1 MLFLFFFNLLT
12 TFCASL
18 NTACCRQS
26 CRVHNKSACIHN
38 LLLGVR
44 VVSVKLNIS
53 LAHGNFA
60 VACSEIEQAVG
71 KLMFDGSNEH
81 VNCVAQH
88 EDYGH
93 LIHKAGLLLVGPL
106 LKDKNGRGYRC
117 PRQGQPECKHI
128 ILLELRI
135 SQMFPRPVVQRDY
148 PDGEMDILLSVAIM

>member
-1 MLFLFFFNLLT
+1 M
-12 TFCASL
+12 
-18 NTACCRQS
+18 
-26 CRVHNKSACIHN
+26 
-38 LLLGVR
+38 
-44 VVSVKLNIS
+44 VSVKLNIS

-128 ILLELRI
+128 ITRAEGTESRNAVRFFLGFLG
-135 SQMFPRPVVQRDY
+135 SSF
-148 PDGEMDILLSVAIM
+148 

>member
-1 MLFLFFFNLLT
+1 MCWSGVGTVFLRGFIEIRPCLQLFCSFLNYLT
-12 TFCASL
+12 TFCAIVL
-18 NTACCRQS
+18 FVQS

-93 LIHKAGLLLVGPL
+93 LIHKAVLLLVGPL
-106 LKDKNGRGYRC
+106 LKEKNGRGYRR
-117 PRQGQPECKHI
+117 PRQGQLECKHI
-128 ILLELRI
+128 FLLELRI
-135 SQMFPRPVVQRDY
+135 S
-148 PDGEMDILLSVAIM
+148 